1 MSIGFIGI
9 VAGNISL
16 STSTVRRRVKRD
28 DDPQMLVRGPGVL
41 YDSCEEFICG
51 G

>member
-1 MSIGFIGI
+1 MSIGVIAI
-9 VAGNISL
+9 VAGNVS
-16 STSTVRRRVKRD
+16 SSSSTVRRRVTRD
-28 DDPQMLVRGPGVL
+28 DDPQMQVKDPGVL

>member
-1 MSIGFIGI
+1 MIIGVIAI
-9 VAGNISL
+9 VAGTISL
-16 STSTVRRRVKRD
+16 SSSTVRRRVKRD
-28 DDPQMLVRGPGVL
+28 DEPQMLVRGPGVL